1 MHARRIRRVDPAHH
15 PMLDRLL
22 FPRRRARLRSEL
34 MRLPVTA
41 GYPFDV
47 EAKLLRSIG
56 VEPAML
62 DVGAGSGIYGALL
75 EDVVGSENLYLF
87 EPVPQRSER
96 LLRRFRHAHV
106 FDFALSAGAGAQEVL
121 TGDGEIVV
129 RYFALDD
136 VVQGLALDSI
146 GLVRIDVGGQEDA
159 VLDGA
164 RRTIDRF
171 RPLLLVRIDASRHA
185 VPITEVFARIE
196 GLGYK
201 GHYVVPETF
210 SLRATAHFD
219 VELDQNPEDLAARRF
234 GRYLDNF
241 FFVPQE
247 RDRDFVAKA
256 HEFLEAERQH
266 VVELIRAG
274 RLPGR

>member
-1 MHARRIRRVDPAHH
+1 
-15 PMLDRLL
+15 MLDRFL

-56 VEPAML
+56 VQPAML
-62 DVGAGSGIYGALL
+62 DIGAGSGIYGALL

-87 EPVPQRSER
+87 EPVPQLSER
-96 LLRRFRHAHV
+96 LLRRFRRAHV
-106 FDFALSAGAGAQEVL
+106 FDFGLSATAGAQEVL
-121 TGDGEIVV
+121 TGEGEIAV

-136 VVQGLALDSI
+136 VVRSLALDSI
-146 GLVRIDVGGQEDA
+146 GLVRIDVGGHEDA

-171 RPLLLVRIDASRHA
+171 RPLLLVRIDASRHTA
-185 VPITEVFARIE
+185 PIAEVFARIE
-196 GLGYK
+196 ALGYK

-219 VELDQNPEDLAARRF
+219 VELDQNREDLAAQRF
-234 GRYLDNF
+234 SRYLDNF

-247 RDRDFVAKA
+247 QGRDFVAKA
-256 HEFLEAERQH
+256 HGFLEAERQH